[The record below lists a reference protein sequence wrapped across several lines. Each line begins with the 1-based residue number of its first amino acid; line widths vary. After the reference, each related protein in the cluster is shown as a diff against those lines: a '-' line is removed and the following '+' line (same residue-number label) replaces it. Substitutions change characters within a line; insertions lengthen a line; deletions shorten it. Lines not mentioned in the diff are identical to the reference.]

1 MFAGVLVSLPA
12 ALSPFKLFL
21 QIEEDDLAN
30 AAYGSDPGSFFANDT
45 VSRPAAAVGIPL
57 KDPDPELVV

>member
-1 MFAGVLVSLPA
+1 MSAGVLVSLPA
-12 ALSPFKLFL
+12 ALSPFKLSL

-45 VSRPAAAVGIPL
+45 VSRSAVVGIPL
-57 KDPDPELVV
+57 KDPDRELVV

>member
-12 ALSPFKLFL
+12 ALSPFTLFL

-45 VSRPAAAVGIPL
+45 VSRPAAVGIPL
-57 KDPDPELVV
+57 KDPDRELVV

>member
-30 AAYGSDPGSFFANDT
+30 AAYGSDPGSFFSNDT
-45 VSRPAAAVGIPL
+45 VSRAAAVGIPL